1 MPLIAYQW
9 FNLYYIQHTRYERPN
24 ESHMMQLAFGMA
36 IKWFEICFFFSR
48 VLSKLVAHWCETAAH
63 LCVGNEIGSSIDVE
77 HTECTDMSC
86 DRCPSIIVMLKSDN
100 LWLNC
105 DFSNFKLIIN
115 WQLRFHFASNH
126 VMWASLVLFSP
137 IRFKRTFV
145 YWFISFEGKF
155 IDFSFW
161 LCAAC
166 IPIYD
171 IFARLTLTIYLF
183 PISVERRGCG
193 ITSCTCFFLSSWIEG
208 KRKIKKKNI
217 QKGERDLTAQ
227 TVYILLH
234 IFPSSERSHF
244 AASRSISSHFA
255 LCCRRCF
262 ARFFFITH
270 TTKRSEQKKSK
281 IKIRQNAGKTVK
293 VEQKNSNTELLR
305 SVGWVAAPY
314 YNQFGRQHSQP
325 SSGEQKNSVLM

>member
-1 MPLIAYQW
+1 MPFIAYQW

-48 VLSKLVAHWCETAAH
+48 VLSKLVAHWSETAAH

-208 KRKIKKKNI
+208 KRKIKKKYT
-217 QKGERDLTAQ
+217 ERRTWSDCTNGIYSLA
-227 TVYILLH
+227 YFSLLRA
-234 IFPSSERSHF
+234 FTF
-244 AASRSISSHFA
+244 
-255 LCCRRCF
+255 RCF
-262 ARFFFITH
+262 PFDFISFCIMLPPMLCKIFLYYAH
-270 TTKRSEQKKSK
+270 DQEKRTEKKQNKKSDK
-281 IKIRQNAGKTVK
+281 MLAK
-293 VEQKNSNTELLR
+293 L
-305 SVGWVAAPY
+305 
-314 YNQFGRQHSQP
+314 
-325 SSGEQKNSVLM
+325 